1 MSHGHQWCP
10 HISAHAKRGGEAIGC
25 SARWCQDS
33 GHCRGGTCLV
43 VQVCGPVLFCTLQ
56 FCHHGWDPCCSQCS
70 SPSTGKVCSAFWL
83 QLKARIE
90 IQCMHACIS
99 TLHHLATSS
108 SSAVVHPGIRH
119 QAGGEVLPLVPPSCS
134 PASQCRQ
141 WNICQAEPAMAQR
154 APCQLICEQFNRFFI
169 NQQLMEKLLNFMGH

>member
-1 MSHGHQWCP
+1 MVAG
-10 HISAHAKRGGEAIGC
+10 RGGRAAAGAEKAHRC
-25 SARWCQDS
+25 
-33 GHCRGGTCLV
+33 CRRLAECCNIPPSQPPSPPELGGRA
-43 VQVCGPVLFCTLQ
+43 
-56 FCHHGWDPCCSQCS
+56 GWDPCCSQCS

-141 WNICQAEPAMAQR
+141 WNLCQAEPAMAQR